1 MFTICTLTVPV
12 TANIICLFF
21 IYRLITSLI
30 SNKFYASLPL
40 FFWFSFT
47 DLIKHLLLPFSIS
60 DNHTFILY
68 LLISDVSLKLSIKVT
83 FELLRDIGVLKFAY
97 QFMFRKANLYEVQ
110 FINSRR
116 SREIH
121 WWLSIVNFDHLV
133 SINQKKYETNLHVQ
147 STPDNSK
154 LQGK

>member
-1 MFTICTLTVPV
+1 MIKLCVEPSMFTICTLLTVPV
-12 TANIICLFF
+12 TVNIICLFF

-110 FINSRR
+110 RINSRR

-121 WWLSIVNFDHLV
+121 W
-133 SINQKKYETNLHVQ
+133 
-147 STPDNSK
+147 
-154 LQGK
+154 

>member
-1 MFTICTLTVPV
+1 MIKRLLLLLLEMKTQYSLQVLESQADNQDGSCFLIARIIKLCVEPSMFTICTLTVPV
-12 TANIICLFF
+12 TVNIICLFF

-68 LLISDVSLKLSIKVT
+68 LLISDVSLKRSI
-83 FELLRDIGVLKFAY
+83 
-97 QFMFRKANLYEVQ
+97 
-110 FINSRR
+110 
-116 SREIH
+116 
-121 WWLSIVNFDHLV
+121 
-133 SINQKKYETNLHVQ
+133 Q
-147 STPDNSK
+147 SNI
-154 LQGK
+154 